1 MGLIVACVVA
11 FVFVQ
16 PEADRSLQTV
26 DAEQQIESI
35 KFSYKYAAVPCEIVK
50 GRPLT
55 VGEAAR
61 TVAEGDATACSDS
74 PRGAPLFAGKSIWQS
89 VIISMFLHG
98 SWLHLIANMV
108 FLWVFGNNIE
118 DHLGAVRF
126 LIFYLAA
133 GVVATVAHVLVQ
145 VDSTVPIVG
154 ASGAIAGV
162 MGAYLVWFPWARVRT
177 LVIVVVIPLFPRIP
191 AAALLVVW
199 FGLQFFTDASSGV
212 AWMAHVGGFAFGA
225 AMAVIARSSPSFRR
239 RLWIHRHR
247 AQGRWDNRYGP
258 S

>member
-1 MGLIVACVVA
+1 MIPLYDENPTTRPAFITMGLIIACVVA

-35 KFSYKYAAVPCEIVK
+35 KFSYEYAAVPCEIVK

-55 VGEAAR
+55 VREAVR

-118 DHLGAVRF
+118 DHLGAMRF

-177 LVIVVVIPLFPRIP
+177 LVIGGHPALSSHPRRR
-191 AAALLVVW
+191 ALGDLVRPSV
-199 FGLQFFTDASSGV
+199 LHRRQLRSGV
-212 AWMAHVGGFAFGA
+212 DGTRRG
-225 AMAVIARSSPSFRR
+225 IRIRR
-239 RLWIHRHR
+239 RHGSH
-247 AQGRWDNRYGP
+247 GP
-258 S
+258 